1 MTVEYGPIIDYA
13 RVENAIRDQVILPW
27 IDSYLVIVE
36 RENSLTP
43 RVIARPRSWRVLDDI
58 RMTPEKN
65 LPLIAVVSS
74 GELAPPEDDGEHV
87 LSSLIGIGVAV
98 AVKDADRDR
107 TRILARRYG
116 AAVATLIDHQL
127 GDAGGVRLA
136 SSPVQRFD
144 ERLNISTPRPFHM
157 ALAYV
162 TFNVQ
167 VEGIRD
173 RTGGPEQPFPIP
185 PPHCRSTRP
194 IPPTRPRTSPS
205 PRSESP

>member
-1 MTVEYGPIIDYA
+1 MTVEYGPIVDYA

-65 LPLIAVVSS
+65 LPLVAVVSS

-107 TRILARRYG
+107 TRILARQYG

-144 ERLNISTPRPFHM
+144 ERLNISTP
-157 ALAYV
+157 AA
-162 TFNVQ
+162 
-167 VEGIRD
+167 
-173 RTGGPEQPFPIP
+173 
-185 PPHCRSTRP
+185 RSTWRS
-194 IPPTRPRTSPS
+194 PT
-205 PRSESP
+205 